1 MEQLYLLLLIAGL
14 NREKVGKTL
23 VTHLINDPTRSSKL
37 LLNQIKTS
45 LHLYVGYR
53 PQEITRYC
61 CYRWQICLSIE
72 RLWVRFLLPLDS
84 CQCKKRHVADLIN
97 GLWSFNMTL
106 VVLPD
111 HWIIV
116 SMHFKGNVVLT
127 EKWSITV
134 ESQSI
139 RSTTCFFITCDLF
152 GCEIW
157 AQSLNEKLPPKFY
170 TILVLSILI
179 GCAKVLKQP
188 VIETMKA

>member
-23 VTHLINDPTRSSKL
+23 VTHLINDLTRSSKP

-84 CQCKKRHVADLIN
+84 C
-97 GLWSFNMTL
+97 
-106 VVLPD
+106 
-111 HWIIV
+111 
-116 SMHFKGNVVLT
+116 
-127 EKWSITV
+127 
-134 ESQSI
+134 QSI